1 VTQTYALVAFQF
13 VAFLIIL
20 YLMHSLYQQLRR
32 DAVRRSDAPDSGRV
46 RADVDDLVVELR
58 RAADQINSDI
68 SARTA
73 TLQKLVDEADEK
85 LRRLDGAMSRTES
98 QRHGGAV
105 AARAANAARPA
116 IQPPTEP
123 PRRTTGGNGAR
134 ASEVPAASRTGS
146 NADRPART
154 ATPAVSGAAND
165 ELWPGAPTGPT
176 VRTVPPVTTGSP
188 AAARAYGQAA
198 RVAPPPPVNDGF
210 VETNIEDN
218 AKFQTVR
225 RLAQEGLSAAE
236 IARRTQL
243 GREEV
248 ELIMQLASGS

>member
-20 YLMHSLYQQLRR
+20 YLMHALYQQLRR
-32 DAVRRSDAPDSGRV
+32 DARRGDTAAVDNGRV
-46 RADVDDLVVELR
+46 RADVNDLVAELR
-58 RAADQINSDI
+58 RAADQINADI
-68 SARTA
+68 AARTA

-85 LRRLDGAMSRTES
+85 LRRLDGALGRAES
-98 QRHGGAV
+98 QRHGSAA
-105 AARAANAARPA
+105 AARAASSARPA

-123 PRRTTGGNGAR
+123 PPARRPSSTPR
-134 ASEVPAASRTGS
+134 APAATTSGNSPSRSMGAQAAQA
-146 NADRPART
+146 ADE
-154 ATPAVSGAAND
+154 V
-165 ELWPGAPTGPT
+165 WPGAPIGPT
-176 VRTVPPVTTGSP
+176 VRTTPQVAAGSP

-198 RVAPPPPVNDGF
+198 RVAPPTPPADTGF
-210 VETNIEDN
+210 VETNLEDA

-225 RLAQEGLSAAE
+225 RLAQEGLTAAE
-236 IARRTQL
+236 IARRTQM